1 VSAFLSSPPDYGAR
15 QLDTRCYEEQYS
27 SKGEGAYWKTLSVP
41 ELIEPCRPTAR
52 PAMSVLPH
60 VPEEEHDSKF
70 ISLSDNI
77 FLNSECNSTFF
88 LRNFI

>member
-41 ELIEPCRPTAR
+41 ELIEPSRPTAGT
-52 PAMSVLPH
+52 AMNVLPH
-60 VPEEEHDSKF
+60 VPVEEHDSKF
-70 ISLSDNI
+70 ILLSDNI
-77 FLNSECNSTFF
+77 FLNFQCNLTFF
-88 LRNFI
+88 F